1 MREYRRH
8 YRAGGSYF
16 FTVVTHH
23 RQKILLNED
32 IRTALRASVNEVRQ
46 TMPFKVEAWVLLP
59 DHLHCIWTLPENDD
73 NYSLRWLLIKRG
85 VSKQCKS
92 YFDEKKQS
100 KSRKSRHESTLW
112 QRRFWEHHI
121 RDEEDFE
128 RCMNYV
134 HLNPVKHGYVKR
146 PVDWL
151 YSTFHRCVKRGI
163 YEENWGGSI
172 ELTGEFGE

>member
-1 MREYRRH
+1 MPSYRRH

-59 DHLHCIWTLPENDD
+59 DHLHCIWTLPEDDD

-85 VSKQCKS
+85 VSKA
-92 YFDEKKQS
+92 
-100 KSRKSRHESTLW
+100 
-112 QRRFWEHHI
+112 
-121 RDEEDFE
+121 
-128 RCMNYV
+128 
-134 HLNPVKHGYVKR
+134 
-146 PVDWL
+146 
-151 YSTFHRCVKRGI
+151 
-163 YEENWGGSI
+163 
-172 ELTGEFGE
+172 